1 MSDCDRMVHRD
12 QIALTRPVSE
22 SLGRCEL
29 THLERQPIDVERAR
43 RQHAAYER
51 ALQDCGL
58 VIHRL
63 PEAPDL
69 PDSVFV
75 EDTAVVVNE
84 LAVVTRPG
92 AVSRRREVPVVAT
105 ALAGWRPVVRIE
117 APATLDGGDV
127 LRVGNRVWV
136 GSSSRTDRRGIAQLA
151 AALAPYGYLVDG
163 VEVHG
168 CLHLKSAVTA
178 VGERSLLVNP
188 DWVDG
193 SVFAGLER
201 IEVDPSEP
209 AAANA
214 LWTGSRVIYAAA
226 YPRTADRLAS
236 RGVDLEIVEVDE
248 LAKAEGAVTCCS
260 IVLSIDRGAM

>member
-1 MSDCDRMVHRD
+1 MVHRD
-12 QIALTRPVSE
+12 QVALTRPVSR

-29 THLERQPIDVERAR
+29 THLERQRIDVDRAR

-58 VIHRL
+58 LIHRL

-75 EDTAVVVNE
+75 EDTAVVVDE

-92 AVSRRREVPVVAT
+92 AVSRRREVSVVAT

-117 APATLDGGDV
+117 PPATLDGGDV
-127 LRVGNRVWV
+127 LRVGNRIWV
-136 GSSSRTDRRGIAQLA
+136 GRSSRTDPRGIEQLT
-151 AALAPYGYLVDG
+151 AALTPYGYRVDG

-178 VGERSLLVNP
+178 VGDRAVLVNP
-188 DWVDG
+188 AWVDDT
-193 SVFAGLER
+193 VFEDLER

-226 YPRTADRLAS
+226 YPRTAARLVT
-236 RGVDLEIVEVDE
+236 RGLDLEIVEVDE

-260 IVLSIDRGAM
+260 VVLSLDRGAM